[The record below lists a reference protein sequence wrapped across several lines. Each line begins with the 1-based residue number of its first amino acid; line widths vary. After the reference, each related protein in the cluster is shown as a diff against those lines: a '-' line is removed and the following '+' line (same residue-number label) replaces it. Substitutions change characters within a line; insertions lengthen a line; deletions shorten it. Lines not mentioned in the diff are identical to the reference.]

1 MGVLVFGDP
10 YCSSIDSTHFNI
22 EHENTCSFL
31 CHIGNS
37 ILTFRDMY
45 LHVIVR
51 KKNCFITF
59 CIKLTIYKK
68 LKFLRKT
75 AIKISFSFTSLLYL
89 NRETPWKLLIQKRKV
104 AIFFL
109 LEIFVDKAIFNFHSF
124 NKVNDFVTTQYT
136 TAIFYLFYLNL

>member
-1 MGVLVFGDP
+1 MFGHP
-10 YCSSIDSTHFNI
+10 YCSSIDSTHFNV

-31 CHIGNS
+31 CHIGSS

-68 LKFLRKT
+68 LKFLRRT

-89 NRETPWKLLIQKRKV
+89 NRETPWKFFIQKRKV

-109 LEIFVDKAIFNFHSF
+109 LEIFVDKTIFNFHSF

-136 TAIFYLFYLNL
+136 TAIFYPFYLNP